1 MEMEKYQHRF
11 VAFQNISLWPHIIEM
26 EKRKEKKNRCEMKG
40 LRSPAE
46 KEDGT
51 VGQRKAKHTDY
62 YAAL

>member
-1 MEMEKYQHRF
+1 M
-11 VAFQNISLWPHIIEM
+11 AFQNISLWPHIIEM
-26 EKRKEKKNRCEMKG
+26 ERIKKKKKDRREMKG